1 MRKNVRFVHQ
11 KIVDFRSN
19 SRKNSRNLHIRI
31 DVLLSTVF
39 SVFSLSLIHVFT
51 VSHFSYAPLFQCP
64 HFLRK
69 MLESNI
75 FLKNLLID
83 IFSV

>member
-19 SRKNSRNLHIRI
+19 SRKYSRNLHTRI

-39 SVFSLSLIHVFT
+39 PVFSLRLIHVF
-51 VSHFSYAPLFQCP
+51 S
-64 HFLRK
+64 
-69 MLESNI
+69 I
-75 FLKNLLID
+75 F
-83 IFSV
+83 